1 MPATQAPAAAA
12 LERGLEDQLKRAAT
26 RAFRTAFLVAAGL
39 ALLALRARAGAGRP
53 EPLMRRLGLPLI
65 AVLLVAAVLGV
76 QVAAGGGDYVPRR
89 PANPVH
95 TAPGSAH
102 PAQLEPLA
110 EQIVLL
116 GLDSAAC
123 RLGISRERLVLA
135 LAETRSLDPRASAA
149 LKAGLGDAVDR
160 LDREGRL
167 PKVSQL
173 LPQALDQANLPGI
186 VKTIIEA
193 IPTGVIDNLLPT
205 APLLRQTVNE
215 LDVDRLLHELDDP
228 SQLDSALQSA
238 ILQAALRQILDR
250 LHP

>member
-1 MPATQAPAAAA
+1 
-12 LERGLEDQLKRAAT
+12 
-26 RAFRTAFLVAAGL
+26 
-39 ALLALRARAGAGRP
+39 
-53 EPLMRRLGLPLI
+53 MRRLGLPLI

-76 QVAAGGGDYVPRR
+76 QVAAGGGHYVPRR
-89 PANPVH
+89 PANPCTPRPV
-95 TAPGSAH
+95 PPI

-135 LAETRSLDPRASAA
+135 LADNRSPDPRTAAA

-173 LPQALDQANLPGI
+173 LPEALDQAGLPGI
-186 VKTIIEA
+186 VKTLIEA
-193 IPTGVIDNLLPT
+193 IPGGIVDNALPT
-205 APLLRQTVNE
+205 GPLLRRTVDE
-215 LDVDRLLHELDDP
+215 LDVNRLLHQLGDP
-228 SQLDSALQSA
+228 SKLNSAVRSA

-250 LHP
+250 LRP